1 VSEKYLVGLDDEQ
14 REAAS
19 AIRGPVVI
27 IAGAGTGKTRTIT
40 HRIAHAIE
48 NGVAEPSH
56 TLALTYTAKAA
67 SELRLRLAMLGFSGV
82 QAHTFHSA
90 AWRQLQFFW
99 NEAIGGKPFRII
111 SNKSELINA
120 ALNEIGRSKGSA
132 SQRDLA
138 TEIEWAKGK
147 EIAPED
153 YARIAQDEVRVAPPG
168 FTHLEISELYRAYDA
183 HKQEQS
189 QLDFEDI
196 LLLLVGI
203 LEEQTSIID
212 RVRAQYRTF
221 TVDEYQDISPL
232 QQRLLSLWLGNRKE
246 ICVVGDPDQS
256 IFSFAGSTNEY
267 LLGFTKKY
275 PEAQIFRLN
284 QNYRSTSQIVHVANK
299 IADRTLTA
307 VRGKSGQN
315 VRLSSHATEFAEN
328 EKIIQRVQELLKSGV
343 NPRDIALLFRRNDQL
358 QVLAEFLTSAGIPI
372 NIMGQNHG
380 QRPFFYDGKIKE
392 AIRLIRGASI
402 ATESDTSD
410 IPLVDQVRAVLTSVG
425 WISDRASG
433 DDPRF
438 RLLAFVA
445 EFSEKVPGA
454 SLRDLINEFDER
466 ERSNVEPENNGVVLS
481 SIHSAKGLEWAHVFV
496 PRLREGVL
504 PISYALDSD
513 KLMEEERRLFYVA
526 VTRAKDSLQLSFA
539 GSESSRFLGLLP
551 PLNSDD

>member
-183 HKQEQS
+183 LKQEQS